1 MPTII
6 PSADLRN
13 RYAEIEKLAKET
25 REPIYLT
32 KNGRGSLVLMDIDAF
47 ESYQVDIAW
56 KRYAEQALAEA
67 EEHERSGAAV
77 YTDVETAFE
86 ELLSEPFE
94 HADAPGAQRGPGL
107 AVHASA

>member
-13 RYAEIEKLAKET
+13 RYAEIEALAKET
-25 REPIYLT
+25 GEPIYLT

-47 ESYQVDIAW
+47 ESYQVDLAW

-67 EEHERSGAAV
+67 EENERSGRSS
-77 YTDVETAFE
+77 YSTVETAFA
-86 ELLSEPFE
+86 ELLAEPL
-94 HADAPGAQRGPGL
+94 DAASGTAR
-107 AVHASA
+107 HASA